1 MLLIWDD
8 RYNSAL
14 VFGMIG
20 MIIIMWDII
29 KMYSHIAL
37 HFCKHELENN
47 FILKCLPGEW
57 ICMCLRVY
65 MDVESK

>member
-1 MLLIWDD
+1 M
-8 RYNSAL
+8 
-14 VFGMIG
+14 VG
-20 MIIIMWDII
+20 MIIIMWDDI

-37 HFCKHELENN
+37 HFSKHELENN

-57 ICMCLRVY
+57 ICMGLRVY